1 MISFNYNYNSANQ
14 RTRNALADGSYWI
27 YNYDSLGQV
36 TSGCKYFADG
46 TPVAGQQFDYT
57 FDTIG
62 NRTQT
67 QTGGDQSG
75 AGLRP
80 ASYSVNSL
88 NQITSRDMPGYVDV
102 KGVSIATNTVT
113 VNGQTAYRKWEYFRA
128 ELPTDNS
135 SSALWTSIAVS
146 ATGQSSVSGNVFVP
160 QTPEQFI
167 YDADG
172 NLTQDGRWTYAWDAE
187 NRLTNMTSLATA
199 PAGSQL
205 KLDFAY
211 DAKGRRI
218 QKIVST
224 NNGSIYVPQYTN
236 RFVYDGWNL
245 VAILNPQSSILASF
259 MWGNDLSGTMQGAGG
274 VGGLLEVSYYGIST
288 TNCFVAYDGNGN
300 VAALVNTADGTT
312 LASYEYG
319 PFGEVIRATG
329 PMARNNPFRFSTKY
343 QDDESDLLYYGYRY
357 YKPSTGT
364 WANRDPAS
372 EEAFLNQ
379 LSQSMTLNEVF
390 GIYALSDDRCD
401 FVVNDP
407 LNKIDL
413 LGLAS
418 TTVSI
423 NGVSVTLSTKK
434 GGSIYIKVDGSE
446 VENCTCDPL
455 DVTWQ
460 LTGELAVDATI
471 LGTGVTPK
479 WSLSESIVTHIPCN
493 KSAYLEVHLQ
503 VKLPITVNFKGFRV
517 KNGTANCD

>member
-113 VNGQTAYRKWEYFRA
+113 VNGRTAYRKWEYFRA

-160 QTPEQFI
+160 QTPEQFL

-199 PAGSQL
+199 PAGSKL

-211 DAKGRRI
+211 DTKGRRI
-218 QKIVST
+218 QKIVSVWNSSTLNYQPLTT
-224 NNGSIYVPQYTN
+224 NL
-236 RFVYDGWNL
+236 FVYDGWNL
-245 VAILNPQSSILASF
+245 IAILNPQSSILASF
-259 MWGNDLSGTMQGAGG
+259 TWGNDLSGTMQGAGG
-274 VGGLLEVSYYGIST
+274 VGGLLEMSYYGYS
-288 TNCFVAYDGNGN
+288 
-300 VAALVNTADGTT
+300 ADRMDYT
-312 LASYEYG
+312 
-319 PFGEVIRATG
+319 
-329 PMARNNPFRFSTKY
+329 
-343 QDDESDLLYYGYRY
+343 
-357 YKPSTGT
+357 
-364 WANRDPAS
+364 
-372 EEAFLNQ
+372 
-379 LSQSMTLNEVF
+379 
-390 GIYALSDDRCD
+390 
-401 FVVNDP
+401 
-407 LNKIDL
+407 
-413 LGLAS
+413 
-418 TTVSI
+418 
-423 NGVSVTLSTKK
+423 
-434 GGSIYIKVDGSE
+434 YI
-446 VENCTCDPL
+446 
-455 DVTWQ
+455 W
-460 LTGELAVDATI
+460 
-471 LGTGVTPK
+471 
-479 WSLSESIVTHIPCN
+479 
-493 KSAYLEVHLQ
+493 
-503 VKLPITVNFKGFRV
+503 
-517 KNGTANCD
+517 

>member
-1 MISFNYNYNSANQ
+1 MTN
-14 RTRNALADGSYWI
+14 WI
-27 YNYDSLGQV
+27 YGYDSPGQV
-36 TSGCKYFADG
+36 TSGCKYWADG

-88 NQITSRDMPGYVDV
+88 NQITSRDVPGYVDV

-113 VNGQTAYRKWEYFRA
+113 VNGQTAYRKWEYFRS
-128 ELPTDNS
+128 ELPADNS

-199 PAGSQL
+199 PAGSKL

-245 VAILNPQSSILASF
+245 IAILNPQSSILASF
-259 MWGNDLSGTMQGAGG
+259 TWGNDLSGTMQGAGG
-274 VGGLLEVSYYGIST
+274 VGGLLEASYYGTQT
-288 TNCFVAYDGNGN
+288 TNCFPAFDGNGN
-300 VAALVNTADGTT
+300 VMALVNAADGT
-312 LASYEYG
+312 SVVQYDYD
-319 PFGEVIRATG
+319 PFLGIIRATG
-329 PMARNNPFRFSTKY
+329 PMAFANVMLGSTKY
-343 QDDESDLLYYGYRY
+343 YDWESGLYYYGHRY
-357 YKPSTGT
+357 YKPSAGT
-364 WANRDPAS
+364 WPNHDPFGEKGWAES
-372 EEAFLNQ
+372 LWVCGQ
-379 LSQSMTLNEVF
+379 QSTCRCRFAGV
-390 GIYALSDDRCD
+390 GI
-401 FVVNDP
+401 
-407 LNKIDL
+407 
-413 LGLAS
+413 
-418 TTVSI
+418 
-423 NGVSVTLSTKK
+423 
-434 GGSIYIKVDGSE
+434 GG
-446 VENCTCDPL
+446 
-455 DVTWQ
+455 
-460 LTGELAVDATI
+460 
-471 LGTGVTPK
+471 
-479 WSLSESIVTHIPCN
+479 
-493 KSAYLEVHLQ
+493 
-503 VKLPITVNFKGFRV
+503 
-517 KNGTANCD
+517 